1 MTYSKVAK
9 HQEDLDL
16 EFGRLID
23 SQLGGEDLYRCIQC
37 GTCSGICP
45 LSVFMDHTP
54 RQIMA
59 MTRAGF
65 RDDVL
70 SSNTPWL
77 CASCY
82 ACTVECPKEIKIT
95 DVMYAIK
102 REAIR
107 RKVYPKRFPVP
118 VLAKEFYKS
127 VRDTGRSNEGR
138 IVTKMFL
145 KTDPRKLA
153 GNALLGVRLMR
164 HGRMALRKES
174 MAKEGLQQLQA
185 ILEAVE
191 PVDVEAGASQPT
203 AAGH

>member
-16 EFGRLID
+16 EFGRQID

-118 VLAKEFYKS
+118 VLAKEFYNPYGTPAAAT
-127 VRDTGRSNEGR
+127 RDVSS
-138 IVTKMFL
+138 
-145 KTDPRKLA
+145 PRCSSRPILA
-153 GNALLGVRLMR
+153 
-164 HGRMALRKES
+164 S
-174 MAKEGLQQLQA
+174 
-185 ILEAVE
+185 
-191 PVDVEAGASQPT
+191 
-203 AAGH
+203 

>member
-1 MTYSKVAK
+1 MSYSHVAK

-16 EFGRLID
+16 EFGRQID

-45 LSVFMDHTP
+45 LSIFMDHTP

-65 RDDVL
+65 KDEVL

-107 RKVYPKRFPVP
+107 RKVYPKRFPVA
-118 VLAKEFYKS
+118 VLAKEFFNS
-127 VRDTGRSNEGR
+127 VRNTGRSNEGL
-138 IVTKMFL
+138 ILTMMFL

-153 GNALLGVRLMR
+153 GNAMLGLRLMR

-174 MAKEGLQQLQA
+174 MGKEGLRQLQA
-185 ILEAVE
+185 ILAAVE
-191 PVDVEAGASQPT
+191 KADVETGSNRP